1 MFWFEE
7 FHIDGLRIDAVA
19 NMLYLNYGRK
29 DGEWQPNKYGD
40 TGNLEAMDF
49 LRKLNE
55 AIFQYHPQALM
66 IAEESTAWPLISK
79 PVYMGGM
86 GFNYKWNMGW
96 MNDMLKY
103 MSLDPIYR
111 KWNHDKVTFSFMY
124 AFSEN
129 FVLPLSHDEVVHG
142 KCSLIS
148 KMPGDYW
155 QKFAGLRTFFGYWMA
170 HPGKKLLFMGGE
182 FGQFIEWNYDDSLDW
197 HLVEQYDMHTKMQA
211 YSKALNKFYCDNKAF
226 WQVDFDWNGF
236 QWIDC
241 NDNENSIVSFV
252 RKAEDSNDFIIA
264 VCNFTPEVR
273 QNYRIGVPSKGH
285 YVEVFN
291 SDDEAFG
298 GSGVLNYGEII
309 SQDVPWHNREQ
320 SITLTVPPLATVY
333 LRLKGQSGAGTSFPE
348 ASAEVDARG
357 HEESDSASKAEAA
370 EVKKTAGKKTS
381 VKKTATKTA
390 TKKTTKA
397 AGKTTAK
404 KTAVKAEA
412 KAPAKKASAKTAAKT
427 AAKETATEAKP
438 KTAKKTTAKAATK
451 TAAAKKTA
459 EKKTVTAEKP
469 AAKKTTARKATAA
482 KTAAAKKTTKSTTTK
497 TTAKKKAA
505 GND

>member
-1 MFWFEE
+1 
-7 FHIDGLRIDAVA
+7 
-19 NMLYLNYGRK
+19 
-29 DGEWQPNKYGD
+29 
-40 TGNLEAMDF
+40 
-49 LRKLNE
+49 
-55 AIFQYHPQALM
+55 
-66 IAEESTAWPLISK
+66 
-79 PVYMGGM
+79 
-86 GFNYKWNMGW
+86 
-96 MNDMLKY
+96 
-103 MSLDPIYR
+103 
-111 KWNHDKVTFSFMY
+111 
-124 AFSEN
+124 
-129 FVLPLSHDEVVHG
+129 
-142 KCSLIS
+142 
-148 KMPGDYW
+148 
-155 QKFAGLRTFFGYWMA
+155 
-170 HPGKKLLFMGGE
+170 
-182 FGQFIEWNYDDSLDW
+182 
-197 HLVEQYDMHTKMQA
+197 MHTKMQA

-298 GSGVLNYGEII
+298 GSGVLNHGEII

-390 TKKTTKA
+390 AKKTATKA

-412 KAPAKKASAKTAAKT
+412 KATAKKASAKTAAKT
-427 AAKETATEAKP
+427 TAKKTATKAEP